1 MTRMQVKIG
10 MSIYILLSTI
20 EPTEVGGKRGRKA
33 ISKTI
38 KKKLLIW
45 ASKNQ
50 EEYQK
55 LLDEAELN
63 LKCTKDNLVAIAGE
77 NAMFIDPAILLKT
90 LKKKYPKYID
100 VFELKDDHIN
110 NMYDAYKDNGL
121 TFNTVRYTNQLVKQ
135 LEWEAPEW
143 EE

>member
-10 MSIYILLSTI
+10 MSIYILLMSI
-20 EPTEVGGKRGRKA
+20 DPKEQGGKRGRKA
-33 ISKTI
+33 ISKAI
-38 KKKLLIW
+38 KKKLMIW
-45 ASKNQ
+45 ASKNPK
-50 EEYQK
+50 EYK
-55 LLDEAELN
+55 ELLDEAEIN

-90 LKKKYPKYID
+90 LQKKYPQYID

-110 NMYDAYKDNGL
+110 NMHDAYKDNGL
-121 TFNTVRYTNQLVKQ
+121 TFNTLRYTNQLVKQ